1 MTFKIKEVSSINANG
16 GGSYSNQHMEITDAV
31 EAAVNHLGSQPIGT
45 KVTITH
51 TINIER
57 LE

>member
-1 MTFKIKEVSSINANG
+1 MPFKIKETSNINAT
-16 GGSYSNQHMEITDAV
+16 GSGYSNQHMEITDAV
-31 EAAVNHLGSQPIGT
+31 EAAVNHLGSQSVGT
-45 KVTITH
+45 KVTIIH

>member
-1 MTFKIKEVSSINANG
+1 MAFRIKETSSIDASG
-16 GGSYSNQHMEITDAV
+16 GSSYSNQHMEITDAV
-31 EAAVNHLGSQPIGT
+31 EAAVNHLGSQPVGT